1 MTFGQ
6 LAGLIAAI
14 AFLILVIFACILLKQ
29 LSKTM
34 KETNKSITTLTRDV
48 HYLSQEMED
57 VLSSTNTLLDDI
69 NQKSEKLDPAVKA
82 VADVSRSVSDVNE
95 SLQEMVTRVKNHRE
109 KRQLDRGIVSFA
121 GKTMVLGALNKLRQ
135 HRKQKKGMTNNE

>member
-14 AFLILVIFACILLKQ
+14 AFLILVIFACILLNQ

-57 VLSSTNTLLDDI
+57 VLSNTNTLLDDI
-69 NQKSEKLDPAVKA
+69 NHKSEQLEPAVKA
-82 VADVSRSVSDVNE
+82 VADVSQSVSDVNA
-95 SLQEMVTRVKNHRE
+95 SLQEMAEKVRLHRE
-109 KRQLDRGIVSFA
+109 KRQLDRGIFKLA
-121 GKTMVLGALNKLRQ
+121 GQTLVLGALNKLRSHRQ
-135 HRKQKKGMTNNE
+135 HKKKGND